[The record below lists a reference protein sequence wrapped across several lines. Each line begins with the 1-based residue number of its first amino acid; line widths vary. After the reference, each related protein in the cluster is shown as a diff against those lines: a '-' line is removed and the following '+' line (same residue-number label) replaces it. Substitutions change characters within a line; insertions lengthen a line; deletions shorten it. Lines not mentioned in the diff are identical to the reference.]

1 MLQGAFC
8 GPNWTWN
15 SPNLRI
21 YIYIYVY
28 HTVYNIPVADEQHCL
43 HTVNLSLSEKWSTPN
58 PLVYH
63 GLSSFWPFFNVFLEC
78 SPSLDKIP
86 QQGPGEVGSMSNR
99 RRPARAQGDE
109 QMALG
114 QGVQR
119 EINLHLNTPRWY
131 ISIHA
136 PIVWIWTEN
145 PSYKDL
151 SKECT
156 KERNRQSKRAA
167 TSLEAASISSLQ
179 LQSAVRWRRQRFCL
193 KKSWRTWQEQLAGHA
208 LVESVDWRTLETVE
222 KLTFGIWGEDV
233 QHP

>member
-15 SPNLRI
+15 SLNLRV
-21 YIYIYVY
+21 YIYIDIYVH
-28 HTVYNIPVADEQHCL
+28 HTVYNILVADEQHCL

-63 GLSSFWPFFNVFLEC
+63 GLSSYWPFFNVFLEC

-151 SKECT
+151 SKECNYKGKKQT
-156 KERNRQSKRAA
+156 VKESRNQSG
-167 TSLEAASISSLQ
+167 SS
-179 LQSAVRWRRQRFCL
+179 FY
-193 KKSWRTWQEQLAGHA
+193 
-208 LVESVDWRTLETVE
+208 
-222 KLTFGIWGEDV
+222 F
-233 QHP
+233 